1 MNARNARK
9 TAMTIANPFTFSH
22 ITWRGDCCAKGR
34 ALPARPFCTSFDT
47 ELPPDQSL
55 RCLLT
60 SFVMSNIDTCFFPL
74 NTAFRLSSALIMR
87 RSLGSCRLF
96 FLMYTHSFLVI
107 SVRGI
112 GLLPTTAA
120 SSGEGVIAFMKA
132 AFGLRAAAFF
142 LAGAFLAG
150 AFLAAAFLAGA
161 FFADDFL
168 AVLFFFAGIQSPVSA
183 EIPDGEQAIS

>member
-112 GLLPTTAA
+112 G
-120 SSGEGVIAFMKA
+120 FMNA

-142 LAGAFLAG
+142 LAGAFLAAAFLAG